1 MSTVSTSF
9 LCLSSSSTSSYVSPT
24 PCQIHDFLLS
34 ITVTSYIYMFVC
46 NILIYMYIYKLINT
60 NF

>member
-9 LCLSSSSTSSYVSPT
+9 PCLSSSSTSSYVSPT

-34 ITVTSYIYMFVC
+34 ITVTSYIYIYMFVC
-46 NILIYMYIYKLINT
+46 NILIYIYIYINL
-60 NF
+60 